1 MCEEKTEKA
10 KIYRPAD
17 LARIL
22 GIRKATVHDWE
33 KKGILPQA
41 KRYGSRFTFWL
52 KADIDAWLEKSGGA
66 A

>member
-1 MCEEKTEKA
+1 MREEKSEQA
-10 KIYRPAD
+10 VIYRPKD
-17 LARIL
+17 LARRL
-22 GIRKATVHDWE
+22 GVRKATVHDWE
-33 KKGILPQA
+33 RKGILPQA